1 MFKVIFNFVVDVNI
15 KLTPTE
21 TDFNIADK
29 RIEFVGLK
37 VLQPLKTIQFDLNE
51 IKQEIQEMFN
61 NILNLKILGDKSKT
75 FNKFDIIRK

>member
-1 MFKVIFNFVVDVNI
+1 VDVNI

-29 RIEFVGLK
+29 RIEFVSLK

>member
-1 MFKVIFNFVVDVNI
+1 VDVNI